1 MLGRLGKFCR
11 RAILQLIAGPTA
23 PNTLE
28 TFVPTE
34 RIDAMAATAINEAIS
49 VYSTTVAPWV
59 FFIRRRKKDNI
70 GFSGSIQRGMRPSDG
85 AVAIR
90 TVLGPAPN
98 VNQDIRK
105 DH

>member
-1 MLGRLGKFCR
+1 MHYFNTEKVTSQTSYDGSKQKAAHLRGRLGSFV
-11 RAILQLIAGPTA
+11 AGQFVQLIAGPTA

-59 FFIRRRKKDNI
+59 FFIRRRKRDNI
-70 GFSGSIQRGMRPSDG
+70 DFSGVDSKGD
-85 AVAIR
+85 A
-90 TVLGPAPN
+90 TL
-98 VNQDIRK
+98 
-105 DH
+105 